1 MKVKSRLGTNY
12 PKQRE
17 NIVFGLG
24 LIPKDGVPEIKI
36 RYNRSSKIFLGKI
49 TNSKDCYDFLIKVFD
64 RDTIQLQESFVVLY
78 LNRANQILGYY
89 KHSVGGIAGTVA
101 DPRIIFATGV
111 ASASSGIIL
120 SHNHPS
126 GNLTPSQADIDLTR
140 KIKEGGRLLEIQ
152 LLDHLIVTKTGYYS
166 FADEGLI

>member
-1 MKVKSRLGTNY
+1 MGGKSKKLRNY
-12 PKQRE
+12 QPEKE
-17 NIVFGLG
+17 TIVFGLG
-24 LIPKDGVPEIKI
+24 LIPKDGIPEIKI
-36 RYNRSSKIFLGKI
+36 RYNRSSKIFLGKV
-49 TNSKDCYDFLIKVFD
+49 TNSKDSYDFLKKVFD
-64 RDTIQLQESFVVLY
+64 KNTIQLQESFVVLY